1 MKNNIKYSG
10 IIKMFGQQSAF
21 SFYADIILI
30 NENNCQSK
38 CIASERFYNAGVI
51 SGN

>member
-1 MKNNIKYSG
+1 M
-10 IIKMFGQQSAF
+10 
-21 SFYADIILI
+21 

-38 CIASERFYNAGVI
+38 CITSERFYNAGVV